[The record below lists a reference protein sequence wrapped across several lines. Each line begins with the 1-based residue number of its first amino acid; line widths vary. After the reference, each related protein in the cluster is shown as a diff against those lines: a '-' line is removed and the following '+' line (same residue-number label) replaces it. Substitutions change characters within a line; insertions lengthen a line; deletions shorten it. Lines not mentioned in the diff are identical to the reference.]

1 MRKRR
6 GVKAGL
12 SDVIIWY
19 RGRTVCVELK
29 GPYGQCRPAQRLV
42 REQMLRAGIKAW
54 WQCRT
59 AESAMWAL
67 RKSGIKF
74 RVIVNDDGSTET
86 WQQPEL
92 EPWEIPKTDPR
103 ERRRRPPH
111 YWEPKVAVETQTSE
125 PVVAADAA
133 VAADIAA
140 QKCWGG
146 KGGYH
151 QSVGGCLDRGR
162 SPGASSRFR
171 HPARSRFDAR

>member
-1 MRKRR
+1 MAYTEWREQVKLARLLDTWLPDDAFWTATDPVARSATAGAMRKRR

-12 SDVIIWY
+12 CDVLIWY
-19 RGRTVCVELK
+19 HGRTHCIELK
-29 GPYGQCRPAQRLV
+29 GPYGQCRPAQRAV

-67 RKSGIKF
+67 AKSGVKF
-74 RVIVNDDGSTET
+74 RTLVNADGSTEC

-92 EPWEIPKTDPR
+92 ERWEIPKTDPR

-125 PVVAADAA
+125 PVVAAGAD
-133 VAADIAA
+133 VAA
-140 QKCWGG
+140 
-146 KGGYH
+146 
-151 QSVGGCLDRGR
+151 
-162 SPGASSRFR
+162 
-171 HPARSRFDAR
+171 

>member
-1 MRKRR
+1 MAYTEWREQVKLARLLDTWLPDDAFWTATDPVARSATAGAMRRKR
-6 GVKAGL
+6 GVKPGL

-19 RGRTVCVELK
+19 RGRTFCIELK
-29 GPYGQCRPAQRLV
+29 GPYGQCRPSQRAV
-42 REQMLRAGIKAW
+42 REQLLKAGIKAW

-59 AESAMWAL
+59 AEAAMWAIA
-67 RKSGIKF
+67 KSGIKF

-103 ERRRRPPH
+103 QRRPRPPH

-140 QKCWGG
+140 
-146 KGGYH
+146 
-151 QSVGGCLDRGR
+151 
-162 SPGASSRFR
+162 
-171 HPARSRFDAR
+171 